1 MKKTKL
7 KILFTA
13 LSFLALSSAFSQ
25 DTTNVSTTPGD
36 SLNNSVPQASPMA
49 TDSTNASSTQTWSSD
64 STSANSS
71 VTEGQSKADK
81 KREKAGKKEE
91 KAIKKEEKAGQ

>member
-13 LSFLALSSAFSQ
+13 LGFLALSSAFSQ
-25 DTTNVSTTPGD
+25 DTTNMSTTPGD

-49 TDSTNASSTQTWSSD
+49 TDSTNASTQTWSSD

-81 KREKAGKKEE
+81 KREKAMKKEE